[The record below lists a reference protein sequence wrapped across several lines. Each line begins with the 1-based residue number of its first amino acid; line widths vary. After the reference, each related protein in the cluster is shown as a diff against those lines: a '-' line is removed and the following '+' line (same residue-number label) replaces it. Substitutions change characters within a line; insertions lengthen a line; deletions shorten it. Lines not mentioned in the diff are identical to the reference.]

1 MSRLH
6 DLVRW
11 RGKRLGRNGEIPVGG
26 VGAAGGRFDLPG
38 GDAGGD
44 STFPVGTLVVNIA
57 GSFLLGFILRYTMD
71 FAGMSTE
78 TRVFLTIGFC
88 GGFTTFSTFSYE
100 AIALLQEGQWSRAGV
115 YIMSS
120 VTVSLAATLAGLAVA
135 QQILIHARQG

>member
-1 MSRLH
+1 MI
-6 DLVRW
+6 W
-11 RGKRLGRNGEIPVGG
+11 Y
-26 VGAAGGRFDLPG
+26 VGAGSALGGMARYLLAGWAQR
-38 GDAGGD
+38 AVD